1 MFVLSSFTSHVSSF
15 LLRPLSERL
24 TNRELLQRGDLTL
37 CYRARDA
44 VLERAVFVKVLNPA
58 LAQDSEIRAR
68 FEREAKAVARLDHPN
83 LVRIYEYGE
92 DPQEGMYMLLEW
104 VEGSTLARQITEG
117 KRFAGDEFVELAR
130 ELLSGLAALHS
141 VGILHRDLKP
151 ENILVT
157 PPIPPAKAGG
167 DRYKIT
173 DFSLAALR
181 DQPRLTHHEAIVGTP
196 AYMAPEQA
204 SGAQPTEQS
213 DLFAV
218 GVILYEAATGGN
230 PLIGETMLDT
240 LRRIRESDV
249 SFAPAAIANLPPPG
263 RTLLESLLKKDA
275 DERPAGADE
284 ALAQLKGERVKHY
297 RMPMHSRGRNIRF
310 AVLALVVLLIGVK
323 LILDAGKTA
332 NENPKSQ
339 IPNPSQKPAT
349 GTDSMTRTTIQE
361 QIPEFRNPST
371 QDTTSRKTELA
382 KPGKAEEKLAGART
396 NGAVDSA
403 AILPDSVDLLLTT
416 EPWAHVYLH
425 NQLLGTTP
433 LASSLRLPSGEQS
446 LTLRNPAFPPVELP
460 LTLSKDTPLNVHLN
474 DYVTTVRARVK
485 PWGELY
491 VDGEHL
497 GTTPLPQPLY
507 ITPGRHDLRVT
518 HPNLAS
524 VQRSVNT
531 VAGQALDLEVN
542 LNKGTFDI
550 AMDMGGRP

>member
-1 MFVLSSFTSHVSSF
+1 M
-15 LLRPLSERL
+15 
-24 TNRELLQRGDLTL
+24 
-37 CYRARDA
+37 
-44 VLERAVFVKVLNPA
+44 LERAVFVKVLNPA
-58 LAQDSEIRAR
+58 LAQDAEIRAR

-104 VEGSTLARQITEG
+104 IEGSTLARQITEG
-117 KRFAGDEFVELAR
+117 KRFAGEDFVQLAK

-151 ENILVT
+151 ENILVSARGT
-157 PPIPPAKAGG
+157 
-167 DRYKIT
+167 YKIT

-230 PLIGETMLDT
+230 PQIGETMLDT

-249 SFAPAAIANLPPPG
+249 SFAPAAIANLPPHG
-263 RTLLESLLKKDA
+263 RALLESLLEKDA
-275 DERPAGADE
+275 SERPAGADA
-284 ALAQLKGERVKHY
+284 ALAQLKGERVRHY
-297 RMPMHSRGRNIRF
+297 RMPAHSRGRTIRF
-310 AVLALVVLLIGVK
+310 ALLAAVVLVIGIK
-323 LILDAGKTA
+323 LILDAGKHDENKTFLNPPA
-332 NENPKSQ
+332 NGGRSDTVAAHGSALMEN
-339 IPNPSQKPAT
+339 NV
-349 GTDSMTRTTIQE
+349 
-361 QIPEFRNPST
+361 PEFRSPSA
-371 QDTTSRKTELA
+371 QDTATRKTEIA
-382 KPGKAEEKLAGART
+382 KPSKAEEKLAGVRT
-396 NGAVDSA
+396 NGVSDSTA
-403 AILPDSVDLLLTT
+403 ALPDSVDLLLTT

-460 LTLSKDTPLNVHLN
+460 VSLNKNTQLSIHLN
-474 DYVTTVRARVK
+474 DYVTTVRARVE

-491 VDGEHL
+491 VDGEHV

-507 ITPGRHDLRVT
+507 ITPGLHDLRVT

-531 VAGQALDLEVN
+531 AAGQALDLEVN

-550 AMDMGGRP
+550 AMDLGGRP